1 MRSGPDLVETRDTR
15 HARLRHNESGASGLM
30 TAPPTGPSQVLELPT
45 PAGSVYLDIATL
57 DAGAFGAA
65 PAPKTGAKPVA
76 QERRKSMAA
85 TALSGAALPPNAG
98 LHWRVLAKISTLRN
112 QALGA
117 PAPGRPPG
125 PSATSRRRRSSL
137 LLSSR
142 ESAEAKGEERSR
154 RLSRLEQPDPQPP
167 PPEDR
172 RTSMVTSD
180 DPIFLTAEDAKARA
194 TVRAKRLE
202 ERAAKEER
210 VRVMWKHFVARRAIL
225 GRAILCARN
234 SAQFSDRRL
243 HRLLSGHERPRRQ
256 RGDCQAPRDR
266 ASQSSCAQA

>member
-1 MRSGPDLVETRDTR
+1 MC
-15 HARLRHNESGASGLM
+15 ASN
-30 TAPPTGPSQVLELPT
+30 VC
-45 PAGSVYLDIATL
+45 
-57 DAGAFGAA
+57 
-65 PAPKTGAKPVA
+65 
-76 QERRKSMAA
+76 
-85 TALSGAALPPNAG
+85 
-98 LHWRVLAKISTLRN
+98 
-112 QALGA
+112 
-117 PAPGRPPG
+117 
-125 PSATSRRRRSSL
+125 RRRSSL

-154 RLSRLEQPDPQPP
+154 RLSRLEQSDPQPP

-225 GRAILCARN
+225 GSAIRQRN

-243 HRLLSGHERPRRQ
+243 HWLLSGYERPRRQ

>member
-1 MRSGPDLVETRDTR
+1 MHE
-15 HARLRHNESGASGLM
+15 
-30 TAPPTGPSQVLELPT
+30 
-45 PAGSVYLDIATL
+45 
-57 DAGAFGAA
+57 
-65 PAPKTGAKPVA
+65 
-76 QERRKSMAA
+76 
-85 TALSGAALPPNAG
+85 ALFALPPWMERRLAD
-98 LHWRVLAKISTLRN
+98 LEARVRARYAPRARARSRLARARTQADDGRAIAPVMEGGDCVTDDDDDDGSSRTREATADDGED
-112 QALGA
+112 ALGDE
-117 PAPGRPPG
+117 RPPN
-125 PSATSRRRRSSL
+125 ARSLRGL

-210 VRVMWKHFVARRAIL
+210 VRVMWKHFVARRAI
-225 GRAILCARN
+225 RPRN

-243 HRLLSGHERPRRQ
+243 HRLLSGHECPRRQ